1 MSNEDFNGF
10 MPTPLELIANGLVLD
25 HKAEYQSKM
34 MRKFNAP
41 AMLNVFF
48 INVAG
53 ATTEKRVFADPNEA
67 IAALVTA
74 GKTGKVYVNGEY
86 MAVKTAAKLDLK
98 AFSRK
103 QPGRS
108 PGRPMFMTESHAE
121 KATDAL
127 NRKSAPETKAKKA
140 PANATPNQDRP
151 LF

>member
-1 MSNEDFNGF
+1 MTEENFNGY
-10 MPTPLELIANGLVLD
+10 MPTPLELTVNGLVLD

-34 MRKFNAP
+34 MKKYNAP

-48 INVAG
+48 INVAP
-53 ATTEKRVFADPNEA
+53 AVTDKRVFADPNEA
-67 IAALVTA
+67 ISALAAA
-74 GKTGKVYVNGEY
+74 GQVGKVYVNGEY
-86 MAVKTAAKLDLK
+86 MTIKAAAKLDLK

-121 KATDAL
+121 KATEAL
-127 NRKSAPETKAKKA
+127 NRKSAPETKAAKA
-140 PANATPNQDRP
+140 APNATPNKDRP